1 MATKRYNSKT
11 FDFVVNGEHVFFL
24 VILPTQKTAS
34 AIMFL
39 QVEAANIMN
48 IPACLI

>member
-11 FDFVVNGEHVFFL
+11 FDFVVNGEHVYFSCDTTNTKNGFCHH
-24 VILPTQKTAS
+24 V
-34 AIMFL
+34 L
-39 QVEAANIMN
+39 QVEAANITN